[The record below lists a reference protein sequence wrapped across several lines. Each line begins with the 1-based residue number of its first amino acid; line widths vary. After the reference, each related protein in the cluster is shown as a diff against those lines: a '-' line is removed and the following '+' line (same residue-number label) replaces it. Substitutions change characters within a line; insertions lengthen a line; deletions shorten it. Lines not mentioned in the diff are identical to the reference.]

1 MKRIVSVV
9 VLAAA
14 LPAPM
19 IKEGVTQIA
28 GDLVMMGLA
37 GAVRATY
44 NEAQ

>member
-1 MKRIVSVV
+1 
-9 VLAAA
+9 
-14 LPAPM
+14 M